1 MKTNLSAALLCV
13 SACMTG
19 CASIV
24 SGTNQPLALE
34 TRLNGEA
41 LPNASCKLTN
51 NKGIWFVTTPGSVVV
66 HRSFQD
72 LNIECT
78 KAGIQPGIAIVHSS
92 TKAMAFGNILFG
104 GVIGAGVDIGTG
116 AAYDYPNPISVEM
129 ASTAANS
136 SPGAKPVA
144 TVSATSPTTP
154 AQVPQVALVAAMAP
168 VAAMA
173 TPASVEQPS
182 ASALAPAPSSASRE
196 MKYQVSAE
204 RFAKSKQC
212 SAKPQAILTAASP
225 GSETYTITCN
235 NGEALIARCE
245 YGICH
250 ALR

>member
-24 SGTNQPLALE
+24 SGTNQPIALE

-51 NKGIWFVTTPGSVVV
+51 NKGSWFVTTPGSVVV

-72 LNIECT
+72 LNIECA
-78 KAGIQPGIAIVHSS
+78 KVGIQPGIAIVHSS

-116 AAYDYPNPISVEM
+116 AAYDYPSPISVEM

-136 SPGAKPVA
+136 SPQAKPVA
-144 TVSATSPTTP
+144 TVSSTSPPTP
-154 AQVPQVALVAAMAP
+154 TQVPQVALVAAAAP
-168 VAAMA
+168 ATAIAM
-173 TPASVEQPS
+173 PASIEQPS
-182 ASALAPAPSSASRE
+182 ASALAASSSSRE
-196 MKYQVSAE
+196 MKYQISAE
-204 RFAKSKQC
+204 QFAKSQQC
-212 SAKPQAILTAASP
+212 SAQPQAILGAASP
-225 GSETYTITCN
+225 GSETYTIACN

-250 ALR
+250 ALQ